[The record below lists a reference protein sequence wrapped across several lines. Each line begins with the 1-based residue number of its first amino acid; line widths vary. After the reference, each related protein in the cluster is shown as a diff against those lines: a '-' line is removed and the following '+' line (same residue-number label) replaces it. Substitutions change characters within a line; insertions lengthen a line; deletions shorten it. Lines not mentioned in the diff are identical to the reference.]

1 MAYSISLSTWPQSKD
16 HQGVGYGSQH
26 VRPAKNQ
33 VADPGLLLVHQA
45 AHETDQGQG
54 QTDSCNNEEKGHHT
68 AKGKELA
75 TDLPLPLSHGRAC
88 TH

>member
-1 MAYSISLSTWPQSKD
+1 
-16 HQGVGYGSQH
+16 
-26 VRPAKNQ
+26 
-33 VADPGLLLVHQA
+33 LVHQA